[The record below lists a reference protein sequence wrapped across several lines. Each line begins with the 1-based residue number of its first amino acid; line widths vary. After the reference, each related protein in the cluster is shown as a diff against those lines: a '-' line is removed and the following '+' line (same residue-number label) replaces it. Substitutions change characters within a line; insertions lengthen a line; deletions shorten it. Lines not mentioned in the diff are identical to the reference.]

1 MIVDKLDGLFTYTT
15 TVAKSEITSCI
26 IILFFEFYVHHV
38 IIVREIL
45 VNLIKCSIN
54 VGYDLSFSFMYI
66 LSIYLSVLKWE
77 NIKRKQALRQY
88 NKQLKKSG
96 INFKDNEDRKV
107 DRNTNFVGALKRAQL
122 QFDKIK
128 QEKERKRQEKEL
140 DRQQREAALK
150 AYKEKKAMRNEKL
163 FQKMRNGRVSMK
175 GRLELMLEKIQKEY
189 GNKEE

>member
-1 MIVDKLDGLFTYTT
+1 MNSNGTKKDKQGS
-15 TVAKSEITSCI
+15 SEIRQKKI
-26 IILFFEFYVHHV
+26 FNKKKW
-38 IIVREIL
+38 REQ
-45 VNLIKCSIN
+45 KYS
-54 VGYDLSFSFMYI
+54 SKAK
-66 LSIYLSVLKWE
+66 VLKWE

-96 INFKDNEDRKV
+96 INFKDNEDRKL

-122 QFDKIK
+122 QFEKIK

-189 GNKEE
+189 GKKEE

>member
-1 MIVDKLDGLFTYTT
+1 MNSNGTKKDKQGS
-15 TVAKSEITSCI
+15 SEIRQKKI
-26 IILFFEFYVHHV
+26 FNKKKW
-38 IIVREIL
+38 REQ
-45 VNLIKCSIN
+45 KYS
-54 VGYDLSFSFMYI
+54 SKAK
-66 LSIYLSVLKWE
+66 VLKWE